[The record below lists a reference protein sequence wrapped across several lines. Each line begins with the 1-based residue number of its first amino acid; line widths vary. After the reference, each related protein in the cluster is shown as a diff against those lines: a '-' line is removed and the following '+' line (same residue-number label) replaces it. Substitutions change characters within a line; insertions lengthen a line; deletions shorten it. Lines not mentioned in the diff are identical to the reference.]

1 MVWARAQKAGSPG
14 AKALLLLLGELANDH
29 SETYRDQTFIAD
41 ILEVSRET
49 VSRNL
54 KVLEKAGLVTL
65 TKQFDKAGQRRP
77 NLITLH
83 VTNPHIE
90 AMEPDQ
96 PCDDSSHSPCDD
108 SSQQYKHS
116 LNKHSSTTNVVE
128 EAPAAP
134 RPEPEALPMDLPAP
148 AKAKRPRATKAED
161 AALNRDAQYVARTLV
176 ELHPALK
183 FEAVMGTAKRMM
195 KAYKL
200 PANVVGKAMEGIY
213 LSGRGALV
221 DQRVGQV
228 LEGIISAQ
236 GSAPIIDRTAE
247 KMQNTMT
254 MKLPGTPAESG
265 QLAITEDPFLQA
277 FRITA

>member
-83 VTNPHIE
+83 VTNPHIDE
-90 AMEPDQ
+90 MEPGE
-96 PCDDSSHSPCDD
+96 PCDDSSHSPCDE

-116 LNKHSSTTNVVE
+116 LNKHSSTTDVVE
-128 EAPAAP
+128 EAPAPPGPVQDALIDAP
-134 RPEPEALPMDLPAP
+134 ARPRKTPNPARPEWEVAIWVSGQTNGAWTKHQLAP
-148 AKAKRPRATKAED
+148 QVRWMLNDRGLTQKQAATLLRDMWRNGRMSPTRGNIGRIIDGLHKAD
-161 AALNRDAQYVARTLV
+161 
-176 ELHPALK
+176 
-183 FEAVMGTAKRMM
+183 
-195 KAYKL
+195 
-200 PANVVGKAMEGIY
+200 
-213 LSGRGALV
+213 GRGP
-221 DQRVGQV
+221 
-228 LEGIISAQ
+228 E
-236 GSAPIIDRTAE
+236 IDRKAE
-247 KMQNTMT
+247 KMH
-254 MKLPGTPAESG
+254 GTLTGRLNPAEATAPA
-265 QLAITEDPFLQA
+265 LTADPFQL
-277 FRITA
+277 RITS